1 MALSKF
7 NSDEMGKNIGDRIIV
22 KVKDM
27 EKEFLICG
35 IYQDVTSGGY
45 TAKAI
50 YSFAGV
56 DAEKY
61 HFTINLTEGVDA
73 VEKATKWNE
82 KVGGGYDIEPME
94 EFINQTLGGVTT
106 QIEVATIAVVV
117 IGMLITALIVI
128 LFMMLRLAKDIS
140 QIAVMKALGFT
151 NFDVRKQYL
160 YKIGMVSI
168 AGIFAG
174 TLISNILGES
184 IVSLA
189 LSMTEIG
196 ISKISFIINP
206 GLTFV
211 IVPFMLFTVAVGM
224 TWISTSQ
231 LKEYNII
238 SLINE

>member
-1 MALSKF
+1 
-7 NSDEMGKNIGDRIIV
+7 
-22 KVKDM
+22 
-27 EKEFLICG
+27 
-35 IYQDVTSGGY
+35 
-45 TAKAI
+45 
-50 YSFAGV
+50 
-56 DAEKY
+56 
-61 HFTINLTEGVDA
+61 
-73 VEKATKWNE
+73 
-82 KVGGGYDIEPME
+82 
-94 EFINQTLGGVTT
+94 LGGVTT

-140 QIAVMKALGFT
+140 QIAVIKALGFT